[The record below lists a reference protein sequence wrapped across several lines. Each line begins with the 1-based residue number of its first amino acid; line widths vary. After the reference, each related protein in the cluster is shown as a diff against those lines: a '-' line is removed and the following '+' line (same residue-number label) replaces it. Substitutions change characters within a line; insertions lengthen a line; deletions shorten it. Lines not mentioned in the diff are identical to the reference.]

1 MLRYSSQMTDTK
13 PRKAP
18 SFNGQEAEPLAREA
32 TLILR
37 AEMARRGVS
46 YKALVEAMNR
56 SSGES
61 KESTQALINKVNR
74 GRFSFAFFL
83 RACRAMGVIRVDLSD
98 SFQSIA
104 IDVKEESKAQ

>member
-1 MLRYSSQMTDTK
+1 MVRYPSQMADT
-13 PRKAP
+13 RRRNTP
-18 SFNGQEAEPLAREA
+18 SFNGQEPEPLAREA

-37 AEMARRGVS
+37 AEMARRGIS
-46 YKALVEAMNR
+46 YKALGEAMSR

-98 SFQSIA
+98 SSQST
-104 IDVKEESKAQ
+104 VVRFEEPAEK

>member
-1 MLRYSSQMTDTK
+1 MADTSTRN
-13 PRKAP
+13 PP
-18 SFNGQEAEPLAREA
+18 TFNGQEDEPLAREA

-46 YKALVEAMNR
+46 YKSLAEAMSR
-56 SSGES
+56 QAGEP

-83 RACRAMGVIRVDLSD
+83 RACRAMEVVRVDLSD
-98 SFQSIA
+98 LPGA
-104 IDVKEESKAQ
+104 ATELGGKGAVN